1 MKASNRHIGLS
12 RKVGRWNS
20 KKMLAGLVAMAL
32 AVVACSPD
40 SSASSGNKSAFPS
53 GTPPASPTGTPTCG
67 PNDSS
72 PDTRASLSTVA
83 TAEAPALLV
92 LGDCVDGGIGLWRL
106 DATGKWTSVGP
117 AADGLAIARDAD
129 LITIARAGSL
139 ETRSVSKPGETVG
152 TVPLNWSGAAPGAP
166 IVAIDRSPSG
176 STAIVAADEQSQTY
190 AVASTDGTVSRLEG
204 APDWS
209 FTPLVGWIDAD
220 HVLVLNQG
228 ADSTSRLF
236 VVDSFDRST
245 ETLGS
250 VTDVRWFALSQD
262 RLSVAVSKDTAVY
275 VGRVSALRGGEQPA
289 EIGQLDP
296 RQVAWNLALDQT
308 GTHLAML
315 SGTEAA
321 DGALENIR
329 ELGYTL
335 LASGWARTYDAPV
348 PFTKALGQVWLG

>member
-1 MKASNRHIGLS
+1 MKASNRHIRLS
-12 RKVGRWNS
+12 REVGWRNL
-20 KKMLAGLVAMAL
+20 KKMLAGLVAMSL
-32 AVVACSPD
+32 AVGACSPD
-40 SSASSGNKSAFPS
+40 SPASSGNKSALPS
-53 GTPPASPTGTPTCG
+53 GTPSASPTGTPTCG

-72 PDTRASLSTVA
+72 AATRAFPSTA
-83 TAEAPALLV
+83 AAAEAPALLV

-117 AADGLAIARDAD
+117 VADGLAIARDAD
-129 LITIARAGSL
+129 VITIARGGSL
-139 ETRSVSKPGETVG
+139 ETRSASKPGETVE
-152 TVPLNWSGAAPGAP
+152 TVPLKWSGSAPGAP

-176 STAIVAADEQSQTY
+176 STAIVAADEQGQTY
-190 AVASTDGTVSRLEG
+190 AIASADGTVSRLEG
-204 APDWS
+204 APNWS

-228 ADSTSRLF
+228 ADNTSRFF
-236 VVDSFDRST
+236 VVNSSDGST

-262 RLSVAVSKDTAVY
+262 RLTVAVSKDAAVY
-275 VGRVSALRGGEQPA
+275 IGHISALRGGDQPA
-289 EIGQLDP
+289 EIGRLDP
-296 RQVAWNLALDQT
+296 RQVAWDLALDQT

-321 DGALENIR
+321 DGAVEDIR
-329 ELGYTL
+329 EVGYTL
-335 LASGWARTYDAPV
+335 LPSGWARSYDAPV